1 MTFGDN
7 LKLLRRSMGFKS
19 AKEFANSLNINEFTY
34 RNYETRNSL
43 PSEENIIKIA
53 TKLQV
58 TTDELFGF
66 HPPLKKPLTTELDR
80 ALDVLEKSGL
90 NMQWN
95 KDKNEVTISLNS
107 DNIAITDMV
116 LHLSWK
122 VHKKA

>member
-58 TTDELFGF
+58 TTDAVSYTHLRTIR
-66 HPPLKKPLTTELDR
+66 LSSVSIRRR
-80 ALDVLEKSGL
+80 ANNVAAANVAGKLRDMMPAAGSGAGGP
-90 NMQWN
+90 
-95 KDKNEVTISLNS
+95 VT
-107 DNIAITDMV
+107 
-116 LHLSWK
+116 
-122 VHKKA
+122 